1 MAAVWRLGP
10 PTFSLFSVLTNPKKS
25 LNPREYRN
33 PLLFF
38 SYPKNCL
45 QEGYEYHYTLTSWRV
60 PKIRHTIA
68 EIQAGELLRLWPW
81 KDRLNSGFKVYCQ
94 EFRVK
99 RVLLSKFQV
108 WQFFSETVS
117 RECFK
122 KECRS
127 FCDPLVPPGPL
138 QTPILNNLRPLIL
151 ELEASYPSNLK
162 Q

>member
-10 PTFSLFSVLTNPKKS
+10 ATFSLFSVLTNPKKS

-33 PLLFF
+33 PPIFF
-38 SYPKNCL
+38 LYPKNCL

-68 EIQAGELLRLWPW
+68 EIQAGELLRLGPW
-81 KDRLNSGFKVYCQ
+81 KDGIKLGFKVYCQ
-94 EFRVK
+94 ESRVQ

-108 WQFFSETVS
+108 WQFSPKLFLENAL
-117 RECFK
+117 K
-122 KECRS
+122 KNAEVFVILSYPQGLYR
-127 FCDPLVPPGPL
+127 P
-138 QTPILNNLRPLIL
+138 PILNNLRPLIL
-151 ELEASYPSNLK
+151 ELGASYPSNLK